1 MVISAMRLGEDYWEA
16 FQLRDQDIEFLYNTL
31 LETET
36 PLSNR
41 ELLTLLVNER
51 VRVER
56 LAIEQQR
63 SSGADI
69 YYPKDSYAVG
79 QKLVFPALNWR
90 HGEVQ
95 EVRPGVNPEL
105 AAFDVIRIKF
115 EGGESHEYASRVDDH
130 ALNQPVGV
138 VGDDPSLNPA
148 AVLEGHGDML
158 AERLDEGLQANAD
171 FVRIAGRW
179 FPRALLVDINLGHLN
194 LAEAVLD
201 MAGGGPLPTAAL
213 LEQIEVASNV
223 NPKLL
228 EFSMDYA
235 LQEDPRFDE
244 VGTAGEVLWFLRRLE
259 PAEVRE
265 TPVYLRHVAIDYDRA
280 RLTPEMLALERAVDD
295 ELSPGDGKALPLAD
309 VEICLLYPHWRVG
322 TLPLS
327 SRTRLFFPTAY
338 EAPRIR
344 FDIRDGDTGESF
356 PAWVVRQQ
364 RYVYGLKEWYDKR
377 NLIPGSLVRVERSA
391 KQGEVII
398 RSDMRRSSREWVRT
412 VLVGSD
418 GGIVFAMLRQVVA
431 STIDERMA
439 IAVPDPE
446 AIDQVWERMQKER
459 PPFEKVVVDV
469 MRELTKLNPQG
480 HVHASELYAATN
492 IVRRCPPGPLLEL
505 LASRPWFDHVG
516 DLHFRYSE
524 TEHK

>member
-1 MVISAMRLGEDYWEA
+1 MVISAMRLREDYWEA
-16 FQLRDQDIEFLYNTL
+16 FQLRDQDTEFLYNTL

-36 PLSNR
+36 PLTNR
-41 ELLTLLVNER
+41 ELLALLVNER

-56 LAIEQQR
+56 IAIEQQR
-63 SSGADI
+63 SSGADV
-69 YYPKDSYAVG
+69 YFPKEAYTIG

-95 EVRPGVNPEL
+95 EVRPGMNPEL
-105 AAFDVIRIKF
+105 ESFDVLRVKLD
-115 EGGESHEYASRVDDH
+115 GGETREYAARLAHHMLNEPVTVVD
-130 ALNQPVGV
+130 N
-138 VGDDPSLNPA
+138 DPSLDPQA
-148 AVLEGHGDML
+148 ILETYGGL
-158 AERLDEGLQANAD
+158 LIERLDEGLHANAD

-179 FPRALLVDINLGHLN
+179 FPRALLVDINVGHLN

-201 MAGGGPLPTAAL
+201 MGGGGPLPTAAL

-244 VGTAGEVLWFLRRLE
+244 VGAAGEVLWFLRRLE
-259 PAEVRE
+259 PAQVRE
-265 TPVYLRHVAIDYDRA
+265 TPVFLRYAPIDYDRE
-280 RLTPEMLALERAVDD
+280 RLTPDMLALERAVDD
-295 ELSPGDGKALPLAD
+295 ELSPPDGKAQPVD
-309 VEICLLYPHWRVG
+309 EVEICLLYPHWRVG

-327 SRTRLFFPTAY
+327 SRTRSLFPTAY

-344 FDIRDGDTGESF
+344 FDLRDGDTGEVF

-364 RYVYGLKEWYDKR
+364 GYVYGLKEWYEKR
-377 NLIPGSLVRVERSA
+377 NLMPGSLVKVETSQ
-391 KQGEVII
+391 KQGEVVI
-398 RSDMRRSSREWVRT
+398 RSDTRRSSREWVRT

-446 AIDQVWERMQKER
+446 AIDQVWERMHKER

-524 TEHK
+524 TDHK